1 MTDLNRIDS
10 ANLSA
15 VRSDGVAF
23 TAARDGIPS
32 TWGVTLGVGTYYF
45 PFGASKSP
53 VPAEAPL
60 VAIQVRGAAAVTG
73 TWTIEDTNY
82 PSTTSPG
89 DNRGVA
95 DVSDF
100 EDSATQASWMPE
112 NPTDAAVSVTG
123 TGWAVTASTATVTS
137 AGTNLGGAI
146 WHLGNLGTRRGRLKV
161 VTTVG
166 GLVRVAVHGKGG
178 VG

>member
-1 MTDLNRIDS
+1 MSDLNRIDS

-15 VRSDGVAF
+15 IREDGTEF
-23 TAARDGIPS
+23 PAARLGLS
-32 TWGVTLGVGTYYF
+32 TTWGVTLGVGTYYF

-53 VPAEAPL
+53 VPAESPL
-60 VAIQVRGAAAVTG
+60 VAVQVIGAAAVAATFSL
-73 TWTIEDTNY
+73 EDAIF
-82 PSTTSPG
+82 PATTSPG
-89 DNRGVA
+89 DGRGAV
-95 DVSDF
+95 DVTDF
-100 EDSATQASWMPE
+100 EPSSTQARWMPE
-112 NPTDAAVSVTG
+112 NPADAVVSVTG

-137 AGTNLGGAI
+137 AGTNLGGAV
-146 WHLGNLGTRRGRLKV
+146 WHVGNMGTPRWRLKV